1 MDNDQPAE
9 HDFKSVLSL
18 EPLLDFWREH
28 VAPKCEHMSQ
38 MFEMFERNIRDNAVL
53 NGDIEDPGAIA
64 QYEEEIVPLMAAVFP
79 SSSWEGELAGAVTPL
94 SNRPFYY
101 TPSFGRQFLSAE
113 GSVRGGLKKP
123 ELDGVLFHRLRAY
136 WLLLDKVYGI
146 SNGRSIPVIRSVQDP
161 ETGLERHYQMQPDWQ
176 FLRVQTQG
184 PPKPL
189 SPETR
194 RLITENIDDPEA
206 LARLIP
212 PQQYEFRGF
221 IVIRAVD
228 VTQSEVLADLERGL
242 IDQETI
248 FCNDG
253 FGRLQQRLRTLFG
266 RPDLKAGLGALHG
279 DQVWV
284 VTDEE
289 HTTTNCIFKN
299 SNHISLSDLQGSM
312 WLRAVNQ
319 GEMLIV
325 PDLASEKQ
333 LSPAEQD
340 LLGHGLHAA
349 LIVPLR
355 YQGAIIGT
363 FFILSPRPD
372 DFTAMDKMLI
382 KPTVPLFSM
391 ALKRG
396 VDDIHNEVQTII
408 KEKCTALHPSVE
420 WRFRK
425 AAFSHLERLHAGEA
439 SELEPIIFKDVISLY
454 GQSDIRGSSEARVNS
469 IQRDMSHQ
477 LGLAL
482 EVFERAGQIKSW
494 PLIQQFHYRIGEHI
508 DRLEEGLRTGEE
520 SEVVTFLRHEVEPT
534 FDELI
539 RIGPRVTQAV
549 EKYRNAIDPHRGFV
563 YHERSAYEA
572 SVSLLN
578 ARLSNYLDQ
587 EETAAQ
593 KEYPHYFEKHQTDGL
608 DYVIYLGRSIRED
621 GHFTP
626 FHLQNLTLWQLI
638 LACGMAWHTE
648 QAKPELAVPLDTCHL
663 IFYATAPL
671 SIRFRY
677 DEKRF
682 DVDGAYD
689 VRHEIVKSRLD
700 KATIKGSGERLTQP
714 GRIAIVYAQAR
725 EAEEM
730 RQHIQYL
737 QSSGHLLDDLEL
749 LELEDLP
756 SVRGLK
762 ALRVGVN
769 LEARALA
776 QRIEQ
781 VAVG

>member
-1 MDNDQPAE
+1 MHSDDQAE
-9 HDFKSVLSL
+9 HEFLSVLSL
-18 EPLLDFWREH
+18 EPLLDFWRAH
-28 VAPKCEHMSQ
+28 VAPKCQ
-38 MFEMFERNIRDNAVL
+38 DLAKMFELFERNILDNPEL
-53 NGDIEDPGAIA
+53 NGDIDDPGVIE

-79 SSSWEGELAGAVTPL
+79 ASSWESDLAGAVTPL
-94 SNRPFYY
+94 ANQPFYY
-101 TPSFGRQFLSAE
+101 TPRFGRQFLSADGAIR
-113 GSVRGGLKKP
+113 GSLKKP
-123 ELDGVLFHRLRAY
+123 EQDILQFHQLRAY
-136 WLLLDKVYGI
+136 WLILDKVYGI
-146 SNGRSIPVIRSVQDP
+146 GQGRNIPVIRAVTDP
-161 ETGLERHYQMQPDWQ
+161 ESGLERYYQMLPDWQ
-176 FLRVQTQG
+176 FLRVQTQRA
-184 PPKPL
+184 PIPL
-189 SPETR
+189 SPEQKS
-194 RLITENIDDPEA
+194 LISENIDNPEA

-212 PQQYEFRGF
+212 PQQFEFRGF

-228 VTQSEVLADLERGL
+228 VTQSEVLADLERGV

-266 RPDLKAGLGALHG
+266 RPELRAGLGAMHG

-284 VTDEE
+284 VTDEA
-289 HTTTNCIFKN
+289 HTSTNCIFKN
-299 SNHISLSDLQGSM
+299 SNHISLNDLKGSM
-312 WLRAVNQ
+312 WLRAVSQND
-319 GEMLIV
+319 MIIM
-325 PDLASEKQ
+325 PDLAAETH

-340 LLGHGLHAA
+340 LLDMGIRSA

-355 YQGAIIGT
+355 YQGANIGT
-363 FFILSPRPD
+363 FFILSPRPH
-372 DFTAMDKMLI
+372 DFNAMDKMLI
-382 KPTVPLFSM
+382 KPTVPMFSM

-439 SELEPIIFKDVISLY
+439 SELEPIVFKDVIPLY
-454 GQSDIRGSSEARVNS
+454 GQSDIRGSSEARSSS
-469 IQRDMSHQ
+469 IQSDMTEQ
-477 LGLAL
+477 LELAM
-482 EVFERAGQIKSW
+482 EVFDRAGQAKSW
-494 PLIQQFHYRIGEHI
+494 PLIQQFHHRIQAHI
-508 DRLEEGLRTGEE
+508 ERLGDGLRTGEE
-520 SEVVTFLRHEVEPT
+520 SEVVAFLHKEVEPT
-534 FDELI
+534 FEEMI
-539 RIGPRVTQAV
+539 RIGPRVAQAV
-549 EKYRNAIDPHRGFV
+549 ERYRHAIDPHRGFV
-563 YHERSAYEA
+563 YRERNAYET
-572 SVSLLN
+572 SVAMLN
-578 ARLSNYLDQ
+578 ARLSAYLDQ

-593 KEYPHYFEKHQTDGL
+593 AEYPHYFEKHQTDGL
-608 DYVIYLGRSIRED
+608 DYVIYLGSSIRED
-621 GHFTP
+621 GHFTS
-626 FHLQNLTLWQLI
+626 FHLQNLILWQLI

-648 QAKPELAVPLDTCHL
+648 QIKPELAVPLDTCHL
-663 IFYATAPL
+663 IFYATAPI

-700 KATIKGSGERLTQP
+700 KAVVKGSGERLTQP
-714 GRIAIVYAQAR
+714 GRIAVVYAQAR

-749 LELEDLP
+749 LELDDLP

-769 LEARALA
+769 LQALALA
-776 QRIEQ
+776 QRVAK

>member
-1 MDNDQPAE
+1 MPADKLAV

-18 EPLLDFWREH
+18 DPLLDFWRATI
-28 VAPKCEHMSQ
+28 VTKCDHTAR
-38 MFEMFERNIRDNAVL
+38 MFEVFERNIRDNPAL
-53 NGDIEDPGAIA
+53 SGDITDTGAIKR
-64 QYEEEIVPLMAAVFP
+64 YEADILPLMTAIFP
-79 SSSWEGELAGAVTPL
+79 SSSWDNDLAGAVTPL

-101 TPSFGRQFLSAE
+101 TPSFERLFLSSD

-123 ELDGVLFHRLRAY
+123 DQDTVLFHRLRAY

-146 SNGRSIPVIRSVQDP
+146 SNGRSIPVIRTVKDP
-161 ETGLERHYQMQPDWQ
+161 ESGLERYYQMQPDWQ
-176 FLRVQTQG
+176 FLRVQSQDTPQ
-184 PPKPL
+184 PL
-189 SPETR
+189 SAETR

-212 PQQYEFRGF
+212 PQQFVFRGF

-228 VTQSEVLADLERGL
+228 VTLSEVLADLERGV

-266 RPDLKAGLGALHG
+266 RPELKAGLGALHG

-284 VTDEE
+284 VSDEA
-289 HTTTNCIFKN
+289 HSASNCIFKN
-299 SNHISLSDLQGSM
+299 SNHISLSDLKGSM

-325 PDLASEKQ
+325 PDLAAEKR
-333 LSPAEQD
+333 LTPAEQELLD
-340 LLGHGLHAA
+340 LGIRAA
-349 LIVPLR
+349 LIVPLY
-355 YQGAIIGT
+355 YQGSIIGT
-363 FFILSPRPD
+363 FFLLSPTPD
-372 DFTAMDKMLI
+372 DFNALDKMLI
-382 KPTVPLFSM
+382 QPTVPLFSM

-396 VDDIHNEVQTII
+396 VDDIHNEVQSII

-425 AAFSHLERLHAGEA
+425 AAFSHLERRHSGEA
-439 SELEPIIFKDVISLY
+439 SELEPIVFKDVIPLF
-454 GQSDIRGSSEARVNS
+454 GQTDIRGSSEARVRS
-469 IQRDMSHQ
+469 IQADMTEQ

-482 EVFERAGQIKSW
+482 DVFQRAGQAKSW
-494 PLIQQFHYRIGEHI
+494 PLIQQFDHRLKKQI
-508 DRLEEGLRTGEE
+508 DRLDEGLRTGEE
-520 SEVVTFLRHEVEPT
+520 SEVVAFLRKEVEPM

-539 RIGPRVTQAV
+539 RIGPRVAQAV
-549 EKYRNAIDPHRGFV
+549 EKYRHALDPQRGFV
-563 YHERSAYEA
+563 YRERSAYEA
-572 SVSLLN
+572 SVSMLN
-578 ARLSNYLDQ
+578 ARLAAYLDR
-587 EETAAQ
+587 EESAAQ

-638 LACGMAWHTE
+638 LACGMAWQTE
-648 QAKPELAVPLDTCHL
+648 QTKPDLSVPLDTCHL
-663 IFYATAPL
+663 IFYTTTPL

-700 KATIKGSGERLTQP
+700 KALVKGSGERLTQP
-714 GRIAIVYAQAR
+714 GRIAIVYAQAH
-725 EAEEM
+725 EAEEV
-730 RQHIQYL
+730 RKHVHYL
-737 QSSGHLLDDLEL
+737 QSSGYLRDDMELLDLD
-749 LELEDLP
+749 DLP

-762 ALRVGVN
+762 ALRAGVN

-776 QRIEQ
+776 ERAER
-781 VAVG
+781 VAAG